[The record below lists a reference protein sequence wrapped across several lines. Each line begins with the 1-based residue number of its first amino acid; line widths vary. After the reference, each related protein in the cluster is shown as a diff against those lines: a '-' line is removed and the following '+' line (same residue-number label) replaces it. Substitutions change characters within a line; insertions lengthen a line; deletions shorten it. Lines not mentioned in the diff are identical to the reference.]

1 MGSYDKACN
10 NTGAVRFVQQYLKEC
25 ELIAKQLD
33 VPVENILGLAA
44 KESFYGQGRIATE
57 YNNYFSMHGPAP
69 LQSGQVHPLGSK
81 QVWVATYTSFSTSGK
96 SFAIRFGNA
105 VRNKKSPEQFAQALI
120 DSGFNSGK
128 NSNGGHTGYAS
139 ELVGV
144 INMVK
149 RRITCPVN

>member
-57 YNNYFSMHGPAP
+57 YNNYFSMHGPVMTP
-69 LQSGQVHPLGSK
+69 
-81 QVWVATYTSFSTSGK
+81 TY
-96 SFAIRFGNA
+96 
-105 VRNKKSPEQFAQALI
+105 
-120 DSGFNSGK
+120 
-128 NSNGGHTGYAS
+128 
-139 ELVGV
+139 
-144 INMVK
+144 
-149 RRITCPVN
+149 